1 MCPSDAKMSIYFLSI
16 PPAAPLPS
24 YQGRVRWQGIKTHL
38 DLCPSDNNIFTLV
51 HL

>member
-1 MCPSDAKMSIYFLSI
+1 MCPSEAKMSIYFLT
-16 PPAAPLPS
+16 AAPLPS

>member
-1 MCPSDAKMSIYFLSI
+1 MCPSDAKMSIYFLT
-16 PPAAPLPS
+16 AAPLPS
-24 YQGRVRWQGIKTHL
+24 YQGRQGIKTHL